1 MSVSML
7 WVPLP
12 NQPNEVEETIKS
24 LKTNPGVESIIVV
37 KNDGIVIRNENV
49 GYPQAVQH
57 AALVLDLCAK
67 SKHFVSNLLDPPE
80 NEVESIRLRASDSDT
95 GHQHEMIVAQT
106 PQYTLIV
113 LQGADDGKDIQE
125 EEEKE

>member
-1 MSVSML
+1 MGDIDSTL
-7 WVPLP
+7 WHPLP
-12 NQPNEVEETIKS
+12 LCVRSLEVHKEFS
-24 LKTNPGVESIIVV
+24 PC
-37 KNDGIVIRNENV
+37 
-49 GYPQAVQH
+49 
-57 AALVLDLCAK
+57 LVPTLGPARHCAQ
-67 SKHFVSNLLDPPE
+67 